1 MKEIQL
7 VLTNKLGL
15 HARPA
20 AAFVQTA
27 AGFKSQISIS
37 TGGKTADAKSI
48 LGVLGLGA
56 RQGAAVTIR
65 IDGVDEEKAAA
76 GLQAFF
82 AGQAE
87 E

>member
-37 TGGKTADAKSI
+37 TG
-48 LGVLGLGA
+48 
-56 RQGAAVTIR
+56 
-65 IDGVDEEKAAA
+65 EK
-76 GLQAFF
+76 QRMPKAFLVS
-82 AGQAE
+82 
-87 E
+87 

>member
-27 AGFKSQISIS
+27 AGGSSPKLAFPPEENSGCQKHSWCLR
-37 TGGKTADAKSI
+37 TG
-48 LGVLGLGA
+48 GA
-56 RQGAAVTIR
+56 RQGGLPLQLGLT
-65 IDGVDEEKAAA
+65 GVDEEKAAA

-82 AGQAE
+82 CRPG
-87 E
+87 